1 MGLREKASA
10 WLRRRAPAVEP
21 APGPRHDVFL
31 LNAALNIPTTIAARS
46 CAGDAG
52 APAYLL
58 DYNYIDRQRALDGF
72 AALPRLVDE
81 RRLPLADRTLL
92 LAIKGL
98 HPVGDQLLAFARRF
112 AHHHVFFEV
121 WNGIRELVH
130 LAEAGLEHL
139 YVLPVAQRLQLVG
152 GKRVAAQPNRRV
164 FVSLG
169 GDDDLEL
176 IAAAIAACPDLHFC
190 VPTVSWG
197 KPGSDK
203 RFSAVS
209 LPGANVS
216 PVDCDAV
223 HRDQQ
228 LAFTPAYRAAYES
241 CDTVLIATRR
251 EKMFQMRGG
260 VRMADALWARKRIVV
275 TENVPCQL
283 LMAQPE
289 RTCLVAAHDA
299 GDVAAQLARITTE
312 QFQVDAPL
320 FEAVRALTDEPAKLE
335 FMVAAAA
342 DPATARRSP
351 FSRVDDPIG
360 AARRVLLPA
369 GQALLDRAI
378 QEEANDRR

>member
-10 WLRRRAPAVEP
+10 WLRRRRPAAEP

-31 LNAALNIPTTIAARS
+31 LNAALGSPTTIDARR
-46 CAGDAG
+46 CAGDAS

-72 AALPRLVDE
+72 AALPRLVEE
-81 RRLPLADRTLL
+81 RGLPLADRTLL

-121 WNGIRELVH
+121 WNGVRELVH
-130 LAEAGLEHL
+130 LAEAGLEHVYL
-139 YVLPVAQRLQLVG
+139 LPVAQRLQLTSG
-152 GKRVAAQPNRRV
+152 PQVAAQPNRRV

-176 IAAAIAACPDLHFC
+176 IAAAIAACPTLHFC

-203 RFSAVS
+203 RFTAVS

-228 LAFTPAYRAAYES
+228 LAFTAAYRTAYAA

-283 LMAQPE
+283 LMAQHE
-289 RTCLVAAHDA
+289 RTALVAPHDPGA
-299 GDVAAQLARITTE
+299 LAAELGRATSDA
-312 QFQVDAPL
+312 FQVDDAL
-320 FEAVRALTDEPAKLE
+320 YEAIRACTDEPAKLD

-342 DPATARRSP
+342 DPEAARRSP
-351 FSRVDDPIG
+351 FSRHDDPIG